1 MVAPIRFLSGR
12 QQEQKIGIEGS
23 TEEKKVL
30 EVVGRVGV
38 GTTIFNPTTE
48 LEVRG
53 SLTATTYYGEGGAL
67 SLGNSSDGDLVTP
80 GALNTITE
88 ASSIVNTID
97 DLNEL
102 AFNIIKNTA
111 VTDVD
116 FSSAPTAGGD
126 PLTVSLSVTS
136 SGNANRYDVDWGD
149 GNVTLDYSSSTI
161 PHTYDTSG
169 DGGLFSVQVTARNNT
184 GVGAG
189 SSFTIS
195 KDGYITVYTP
205 DPVATFEL
213 YRTSSGGSA
222 LTGNDLYVIEGQ
234 DLYMQN
240 NTTNTTAVGMVVD
253 YTMAWGDGT
262 SNDSIANNS
271 ADGGVTGNRLVHNWA
286 EGTSTSVTRDTL
298 RLTLNNHNT
307 ADPAV
312 IPTSG
317 SVQLK
322 VYDDAPAAPNGL
334 STKTLVNVSSTGSF
348 PKLASG
354 FTDNV
359 SGGTSLTAG
368 DSVKRVVTG
377 TATAQMV
384 NYAHTADD
392 GVLTARVNN
401 VADGFVQFTIANE
414 TGTYA
419 SLVVNS
425 ESDYQLLNP
434 DGTNTTFENSIYY
447 PGLYKGFLASV
458 SKNVSSLPT
467 GANSMQLLHSITGN
481 TNIVE
486 FVKDDLTS
494 SVPST
499 SVLAVTLTENVGG
512 TKRYISGIPY
522 YNTGSPSLTLSG
534 VEISDFIG
542 QCYYDTT
549 NPVDVDPGTPQEG
562 TSDAVIDNLN
572 YTYSDIDGASS
583 MLTGGIPNVNIGT
596 GGSPY
601 VIGDLTVPITT
612 SNVRTVSRIRV
623 RSRNV
628 NGTGPY
634 SADILTKIQV
644 HRASQSGISEIAIP
658 VSDSLGNGIFTDDG
672 VRIFDFNASST
683 NTPSFNSA
691 TNFYTNNPY
700 TELSDLG
707 VVGTQEATVRL
718 GVLKH
723 DLTDYSSGYLPVG
736 PNRSGDTGTQYFT
749 FAFRR
754 QAVAGFD
761 INITSSS
768 ISGLWIAAPGTQ
780 IDSTS
785 GLNGWL
791 RVDQV
796 YNGSGVPGSNV
807 GNGGNGSDGCA
818 ATSGD
823 VILASTSLSGSY
835 TMTLGTENMSNST
848 GNVVLI
854 RIALASGQ
862 SVTSLSIS

>member
-102 AFNIIKNTA
+102 AFNIIKNTV

-205 DPVATFEL
+205 DPVVTFEL

-222 LTGNDLYVIEGQ
+222 LTGNDLYVVEGQ

-253 YTMAWGDGT
+253 YTMAWRDGT
-262 SNDSIANNS
+262 PNDSIANNA
-271 ADGGVTGNRLVHNWA
+271 ADGGVSGNRLLHSWA
-286 EGTSTSVTRDTL
+286 EGTSTSTSRDTL
-298 RLTLNNHNT
+298 ILTLNNHNT

-317 SVQLK
+317 TVQLK
-322 VYDDAPAAPNGL
+322 VYDDAPAAPDGL
-334 STKTLVNVSSTGSF
+334 STKTLANVSSTGVN

-368 DSVKRVVTG
+368 DSVNRVTSG
-377 TATAQMV
+377 TATAQIQS
-384 NYAHTADD
+384 YAYTADD

-414 TGTYA
+414 TGTYT

-434 DGTNTTFENSIYY
+434 NGTNTTFANSIYY

-458 SKNVSSLPT
+458 SKTVLSLPV

-486 FVKDDLTS
+486 FVKDDLDS
-494 SVPST
+494 SPGT
-499 SVLAVTLTENVGG
+499 SVALATLAENVGG

-534 VEISDFIG
+534 VEISDLIG
-542 QCYYDTT
+542 QCYSDVS
-549 NPVDVDPGTPQEG
+549 NPVEVDPGTPQEG
-562 TSDAVIDNLN
+562 TSSAAIDNTD

-583 MLTGGIPNVNIGT
+583 MLTGGIPNINIGT
-596 GGSPY
+596 GGTPY
-601 VIGDLTVPITT
+601 AIGDLTVPITT
-612 SNVRTVSRIRV
+612 ANVRTISRIKV

-628 NGTGPY
+628 DGIGSYT
-634 SADILTKIQV
+634 ADIPINIQV

-658 VSDSLGNGIFTDDG
+658 VSDSLGNGTFTDDG
-672 VRIFDFNASST
+672 VRIFDLSASTT
-683 NTPSFNSA
+683 NTPSFNGA

-700 TELSDLG
+700 NELTAFG
-707 VVGTQEATVRL
+707 VVGTQEATIRL

-791 RVDQV
+791 RADQV

-823 VILASTSLSGSY
+823 VISASTSLSGSY